1 MGRSKV
7 NGIFGFCFVISSMR
21 GNYDSS
27 LDCPLE
33 QRLDYLALEQHEH
46 EEGGYQDQDRTGAQQ
61 GDIVRVV
68 ALEGSQPSG
77 HRSLRRVFD
86 EDQA

>member
-1 MGRSKV
+1 
-7 NGIFGFCFVISSMR
+7 MR

-33 QRLDYLALEQHEH
+33 QRHDDLALEQNKNDEC
-46 EEGGYQDQDRTGAQQ
+46 GNQNQDRAGAQQ